1 MREDGGADG
10 AGPHP
15 EAGSQLAGH
24 LRVAAEV
31 LAEAALVNVEL
42 PAHGARV
49 VGASPLS
56 CTVHTQNF
64 STGASQHAHSGNR
77 RTPTPPP
84 PKLLVCAN

>member
-42 PAHGARV
+42 PAHRTRV

-56 CTVHTQNF
+56 CTPKSLVLGLPNTHT
-64 STGASQHAHSGNR
+64 
-77 RTPTPPP
+77 
-84 PKLLVCAN
+84 LVTHTLW